1 MKNVNLFLIDY
12 QNDFVLKDG
21 NLAVNGAEK
30 DIENFKNDVKDII
43 PNLKTIFISRDF
55 HKENAPFFVS
65 ENEETDNPD
74 KWPKHCVENTNGCR
88 LHENVLD
95 FLKSVSN
102 SDHIFKNLSN
112 RDPFYLM
119 TDCGDPSLVLITKGY
134 GTEKEEYSAFSG
146 FVENKDVLFYGYKDI
161 LLGSD
166 LYIFCGEALDYCVYN
181 SVKDFI
187 NLAKEY
193 DSDIVNKIVVSTLYS
208 SWIGSA
214 DDVIKL
220 YRKLGIEL
228 TNKSFEEMIVG
239 EIKND

>member
-30 DIENFKNDVKDII
+30 DIENFKNDVKAII

-65 ENEETDNPD
+65 ENEEIDSLD

-95 FLKSVSN
+95 FLKGISN
-102 SDHIFKNLSN
+102 SDHIFKNLSDK
-112 RDPFYLM
+112 DPFYLT
-119 TDCGDPSLVLITKGY
+119 TDYGHPSLVLITKGY

-146 FVENKDVLFYGYKDI
+146 FVENKDVLFYGYKDT

-181 SVKDFI
+181 SVRDFI
-187 NLAKEY
+187 NLAKKY
-193 DSDIVNKIVVSTLYS
+193 DSYIVNKIVVSTRYS
-208 SWIGSA
+208 SS
-214 DDVIKL
+214 IKPLIKVLPL
-220 YRKLGIEL
+220 YEKLGVKVVYE
-228 TNKSFEEMIVG
+228 SFEEI
-239 EIKND
+239 IKGIYGKN